1 MTITSLRLALW
12 SSFTQYR
19 KQNNIYHFKVAHD
32 TYSAGYYGNKSSGHR
47 KIEKRFARGNLH
59 GSQAG

>member
-1 MTITSLRLALW
+1 MTLKVCGSPFGVFLLNIAN
-12 SSFTQYR
+12 
-19 KQNNIYHFKVAHD
+19 KVIYHFKVAHD